1 MPPYKDEKG
10 MPFINFKIINA
21 KKIKDGILKKLLRYG
36 ISIHWDFN
44 HKLAHRDV
52 KEALWKKPEQ

>member
-21 KKIKDGILKKLLRYG
+21 KKLKMEFLKKLLRYG
-36 ISIHWDFN
+36 ISIH
-44 HKLAHRDV
+44 
-52 KEALWKKPEQ
+52 